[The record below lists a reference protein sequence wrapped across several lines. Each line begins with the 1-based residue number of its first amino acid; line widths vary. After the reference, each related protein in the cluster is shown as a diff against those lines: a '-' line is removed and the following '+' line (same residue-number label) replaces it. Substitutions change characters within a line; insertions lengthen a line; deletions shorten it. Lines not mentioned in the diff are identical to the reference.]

1 MALQAA
7 VAWVPRPDL
16 RVSSDEQLV
25 LCARQ
30 GSAEALEQLLTRY
43 KGLVDGKARAF
54 FLAGAESDDV
64 VQEGM
69 VGLIKAV
76 RDFSPTRLCSFRSFA
91 ELCITRQIISAVK
104 AARRQKHLALNWSV
118 SLDAPPGEDGDAAV
132 SGLGEAC
139 LVADEAGP
147 DRVMLARAVLRAMDA
162 VIARELSSMEL
173 RALLGHVSGLTYRQ
187 VARQLGCSV
196 KQVDNA
202 LQRAKKK
209 IARGLSDLL

>member
-1 MALQAA
+1 MALQA
-7 VAWVPRPDL
+7 AWVPRPDL
-16 RVSSDEQLV
+16 RASSDEQLV

-30 GSAEALEQLLTRY
+30 GSVEALEQLLGRY

-54 FLAGAESDDV
+54 FLAGAESEDV

-91 ELCITRQIISAVK
+91 ELCVTRQIISAVK

-118 SLDAPPGEDGDAAV
+118 SLDTPATGDDED
-132 SGLGEAC
+132 SSLGEAV
-139 LVADEAGP
+139 LVAEAAGP
-147 DRVMLARAVLRAMDA
+147 ERVMLGRAVLRAMDA
-162 VIARELSSMEL
+162 VIGRELSSLEL

-187 VARQLGCSV
+187 VARQIGCSV
-196 KQVDNA
+196 KQIDNA

-209 IARGLSDLL
+209 IAKGIANLL

>member
-1 MALQAA
+1 MALQAS
-7 VAWVPRPDL
+7 WVPRPD
-16 RVSSDEQLV
+16 SKFSTDEQLV

-43 KGLVDGKARAF
+43 KGLVEGKARAF

-64 VQEGM
+64 AQEGM
-69 VGLIKAV
+69 VGLVKAV
-76 RDFSPTRLCSFRSFA
+76 RDFSPSRLCSFRSFA

-118 SLDAPPGEDGDAAV
+118 SLDTPAAGEEDDP
-132 SGLGEAC
+132 SGGTLGEAY
-139 LVADEAGP
+139 LVAEEAGP
-147 DRVMLARAVLRAMDA
+147 DRVILARAVLRAMDS
-162 VIARELSSMEL
+162 VIVGELSAMEL
-173 RALLGHVSGLTYRQ
+173 KALLGHVAGLTYRQ
-187 VARQLGCSV
+187 VARQIGCGV

-209 IARGLSDLL
+209 IARGIADLL